1 MMFYSGLKT
10 IFRRFLIVVGGCF
23 SLALVATGY
32 IFLNNDSPNSHL
44 ASMFSPFSFASAIDG
59 VLQNSEP
66 TTVLKEFV
74 SPQTQVPQDFL
85 VEVVKTSEELQR
97 AVANAH
103 NNGGKTAIY
112 LQNGEYKASQTIRI
126 TADDIMFLSVSNNP
140 YQVTIKGAGMRRTSK
155 VQNIFE
161 VRANGFVLD
170 GIRLAEAPNHL
181 IQIAAENNASSAI
194 VRNCILQ
201 DSYEQLL
208 KVSYDQASRPK
219 NISYNGIVEHCI
231 FQYTQG
237 QAPYYY
243 TGGIDALGA
252 KNWRVEHNIFKDI
265 ASPGKHIAQHAVH
278 FWVNAS
284 NNIVRNN
291 IFIDNDRS
299 IGFGMKQNKRET
311 ESLDYFSKGGEIS
324 GNVIYH
330 SYNGDPFADT
340 GIILEASAETIIK
353 DNHIF
358 MQHGY
363 PRAIEYRFKETQNA
377 IIENNHT
384 NKSIRSRDGGH
395 AVLKNNNQNLD
406 SLVFLT
412 ELEQKMRT
420 QNILNLAKPINSETH
435 HD

>member
-1 MMFYSGLKT
+1 MFKLGIKTVIKGFLFGLGVC
-10 IFRRFLIVVGGCF
+10 LSVGLF
-23 SLALVATGY
+23 VTAHAY
-32 IFLNNDSPNSHL
+32 LNNYALSDDL
-44 ASMFSPFSFASAIDG
+44 AARFSPLNDAKANDEATEDK
-59 VLQNSEP
+59 QP
-66 TTVLKEFV
+66 TTIVKAFV
-74 SPQTQVPQDFL
+74 AAQTPVPKDFT
-85 VEVVKTSEELQR
+85 VTIVNTAEELQD
-97 AVANAH
+97 AVSAANNA
-103 NNGGKTAIY
+103 GGKAAIY
-112 LQNGEYKASQTIRI
+112 LQDGVYKISETIRI
-126 TADDIMFLSVSNNP
+126 SASNIMFLSVSNNP
-140 YQVTIKGAGMRRTSK
+140 YQVTIKGAGMKRTNR

-181 IQIAAENNASSAI
+181 IQIAGENNASGAI

-201 DSYEQLL
+201 DSFEQLL
-208 KVSYDQASRPK
+208 KVSYDQASRPA
-219 NISYNGIVEHCI
+219 NISYDGIVEHCI

-237 QAPYYY
+237 RAPYYY

-265 ASPGKHIAQHAVH
+265 ASPGKRIAQHAVH

-299 IGFGMKQNKRET
+299 IGFGMKQKKRET
-311 ESLDYFSKGGEIS
+311 ESLDYVSKGGEIS

-330 SYNGDPFADT
+330 SDNGDPFADT

-353 DNHIF
+353 DNYIF
-358 MQHGY
+358 MQHNY

-384 NKSIRSRDGGH
+384 NKAIRSRDGGH

-412 ELEQKMRT
+412 ELEQKMRAK
-420 QNILNLAKPINSETH
+420 NILNLEQPINSEISN
-435 HD
+435 D